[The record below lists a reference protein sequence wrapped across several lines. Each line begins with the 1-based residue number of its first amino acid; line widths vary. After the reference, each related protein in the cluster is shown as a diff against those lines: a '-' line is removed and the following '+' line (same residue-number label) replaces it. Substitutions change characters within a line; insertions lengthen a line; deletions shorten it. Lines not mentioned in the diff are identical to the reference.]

1 MSTPRPEP
9 TEAELR
15 AAFEEQMRNITVDR
29 VLIETAV
36 TLVNLAGRKLGLG
49 AGADAERDLPQVR
62 DAIDA
67 VRGLMP
73 VLERQPNTQD
83 MAPLREA
90 LSQLQMEYAKLAGAG
105 EPGPSGPE
113 SGRPD
118 QPSEAPGDETS
129 GQTGPVAPAAPAGQP
144 GEPTPGPAQ
153 SSGRLWVPGS

>member
-1 MSTPRPEP
+1 MSAQGPEP
-9 TEAELR
+9 TEDELR

-49 AGADAERDLPQVR
+49 GSEAERDLPQVR

-73 VLERQPNTQD
+73 VLERQPDAPD
-83 MAPLREA
+83 MAPLRDA
-90 LSQLQMEYAKLAGAG
+90 LSQLQLEYAKVAGQ
-105 EPGPSGPE
+105 PG
-113 SGRPD
+113 
-118 QPSEAPGDETS
+118 QPGQAPGQA
-129 GQTGPVAPAAPAGQP
+129 GQPGQAPAAPGPEPASKPAAEGEQP
-144 GEPTPGPAQ
+144 AEPGAGPAQ